1 MMTVTL
7 CIVTLRYRLPRGRC
21 GPRNIA
27 MTNHTIHFSKS
38 RTMPAR
44 RTTAESIVTALHA
57 TRTVSLILP
66 LFDKAIGIAA

>member
-1 MMTVTL
+1 
-7 CIVTLRYRLPRGRC
+7 
-21 GPRNIA
+21 
-27 MTNHTIHFSKS
+27 
-38 RTMPAR
+38 MPAR